1 MQSSLYGPTSG
12 ASAQHETDVL
22 VGERIRGLR
31 RARGLS
37 LKDVALAA
45 GLSAGFLSQIERGLS
60 SASVRALARIAD
72 SLGVMI
78 SDIFPSEEG
87 FDGVSQIVARTKDRK
102 RIDLAQTGVTKEL
115 LTPFPNTPRLDIYM
129 MTLEPGGRSGDEP
142 YSHDGEEAGLVL
154 EGGLELVVDGRKY
167 VLGEGDSFR
176 FKSSRPHQFSNAGDR
191 VVRALWVNSRGS

>member
-1 MQSSLYGPTSG
+1 MHTSPF
-12 ASAQHETDVL
+12 SAKPDAAEQNETDRL

-31 RARGLS
+31 KARGLS
-37 LKDVALAA
+37 LKDIAQSAD
-45 GLSAGFLSQIERGLS
+45 LSAGFLSQIERGLS

-78 SDIFPSEEG
+78 SDIFPSDEG
-87 FDGVSQIVARTKDRK
+87 FDGVNQIVARTKDRK

-142 YSHDGEEAGLVL
+142 YSHDGEEAGLVM

-191 VVRALWVNSRGS
+191 VARALWVNFRES

>member
-1 MQSSLYGPTSG
+1 MHNSLFNPVHDAPG
-12 ASAQHETDVL
+12 QHETDVL

-31 RARGLS
+31 KARGLS
-37 LKDVALAA
+37 LKEVAQSA
-45 GLSAGFLSQIERGLS
+45 GLSSGFLSQIERGLS

-72 SLGVMI
+72 ALGVMI
-78 SDIFPSEEG
+78 SDIFPSDDG
-87 FDGVSQIVARTKDRK
+87 FDGTNQVIARIKDRK

-142 YSHDGEEAGLVL
+142 YSHDGEEAGVVL

-176 FKSSRPHQFSNAGDR
+176 FRSSRPHQFSNAGDR
-191 VVRALWVNSRGS
+191 IARALWVNFREA